1 MEKKE
6 LSLIILGIV
15 AVIAVVGL
23 VLLFKTA
30 MSGAATQIPYQFP
43 QAGTYSNVAE
53 NPWPYA
59 SGTPKGGNPVLQTPG
74 IPAGIP
80 VEQGQDIFTD
90 KYGTDAGAGIYYP
103 DWNRKSQPELTDVA
117 EKDVC
122 NALARLGEV
131 PITHTY
137 GASWTMLKNGVV
149 SESNCVQSPRLNTPG
164 STGTPLCCTPP
175 GAQVR

>member
-15 AVIAVVGL
+15 AIIAVVGL

-30 MSGAATQIPYQFP
+30 MSGAVAQIPQYFP
-43 QAGTYSNVAE
+43 GSGTYSNVAE

-59 SGTPKGGNPVLQTPG
+59 AGTPKGGNPILQTPG

-90 KYGTDAGAGIYYP
+90 QYGTAAGKGIYYP
-103 DWNRKSQPELTDVA
+103 DWNRKRQPELTDVA

-137 GASWTMLKNGVV
+137 GASFTMLNNGVV
-149 SESNCVQSPRLNTPG
+149 VGSDCVQSPRWTQPG
-164 STGTPLCCTPP
+164 STGTPLCCIPP
-175 GAQVR
+175 SANR